1 MRTGYRLLFVEMGVV
16 VCQFIQLCSPSTHE
30 LILVLFK
37 GNLQS
42 HYGWY
47 EVNGRLSKSI
57 ELLALFPKLYFM
69 IANAFLLD

>member
-16 VCQFIQLCSPSTHE
+16 VCNYSFSYAVHLRNE

-57 ELLALFPKLYFM
+57 EFLALFQKLYFI
-69 IANAFLLD
+69 IAN